1 MRKIFTFLMIC
12 AAMCM
17 SAATTFDF
25 SDSVDPQTADGFTV
39 TLAKGGGQTAPAATT
54 NYQTQEPEIRLYL
67 GNTITV
73 SGTTEM
79 TSIQIVFAKTSASK
93 GDYTD
98 LSASIGTL
106 VSGGTS
112 TGTTDLKVDSW
123 TGNATEVVFTLIAP
137 GKQRQIK
144 QLVINGDSVDII
156 DPEEQPLPTEDD
168 LDWGYEYFEPETVN
182 VPDTQIF
189 HKEYAFI
196 DGNILVHCDSGSIVK
211 ASYTE
216 DAYFGVMEHQK
227 ITFTATQYIK
237 GIAINGNVRKNFS
250 ASSDR
255 GFISYLTDEDMEM
268 AGDPVLV
275 VRDINALS
283 VTITCDKN
291 LSCYG
296 VSVYFEENP
305 EPLDNE
311 EIVRDTITLNYD
323 TAQVVLDIDE
333 SEVGKYVYSLYIWDQ
348 TNEDIYLTL
357 DINTPEENKFV
368 GTYSIENGN
377 MTTYS
382 FFQYGEEYEDYSYA
396 TEGEM
401 TISKAEGIYTI
412 TGFIT
417 CENYNTYNFSFSG
430 LIEGGLDEKEQGLSN
445 ANANAKAV
453 KVIRD
458 GQLLIIRGEKKYNVL
473 GTAL

>member
-1 MRKIFTFLMIC
+1 MIC

-98 LSASIGTL
+98 LSASVGTL

-156 DPEEQPLPTEDD
+156 NPEEQPLPTEDD

-211 ASYTE
+211 ASDTE
-216 DAYFGVMEHQK
+216 DAYFGVMEH
-227 ITFTATQYIK
+227 
-237 GIAINGNVRKNFS
+237 
-250 ASSDR
+250 SDR

-323 TAQVVLDIDE
+323 TASVVLDPDE

-368 GTYSIENGN
+368 GAYSIENGN

-417 CENYNTYNFSFSG
+417 CENYKTYNFSFSG
-430 LIEGGLDEKEQGLSN
+430 LIEGGLDEDEQGLSN

-458 GQLLIIRGEKKYNVL
+458 GQLLIIRGGKKYSVL
-473 GTAL
+473 GSSL